1 MSVKPMTKSQL
12 LAALAE
18 RAGIERKDA
27 DRFLDV
33 LAERVVLELREG
45 RPLMIPGIGKLNV
58 RETPARTMR
67 NPATGEPIEKPAGR
81 ALRMSVAKALKDA
94 VN

>member
-45 RPLMIPGIGKLNV
+45 RPLMIPGIG
-58 RETPARTMR
+58 
-67 NPATGEPIEKPAGR
+67 
-81 ALRMSVAKALKDA
+81 
-94 VN
+94 